1 MNALLQA
8 GTGAAARAHPT
19 DRTRAEE
26 DALLPDGRPLNA
38 VVLDDNSF
46 DRRRLKR
53 MAERTGL
60 AITFTDAH
68 SLKRLEAR
76 LDDGRFDLVFLD
88 YRLPEGD
95 GLEALRM
102 VRSHPGSRDA
112 AAIMISGTAEPEV
125 AVAAMKS
132 GCQDYLAKDRLAVP
146 TLRRAIDEAM
156 AQRAGAIE
164 TTLRGMLRAE
174 HGRLLDE
181 LRATLGEARSPDR
194 DAAEMSRVVRAS
206 FGTAREGDPF
216 RFRDP

>member
-1 MNALLQA
+1 MSGQFP
-8 GTGAAARAHPT
+8 AAA
-19 DRTRAEE
+19 
-26 DALLPDGRPLNA
+26 DAAVNAQLPATRPLNA

-112 AAIMISGTAEPEV
+112 AAIMVSGTAEPEV
-125 AVAAMKS
+125 AAAAMKS

-156 AQRAGAIE
+156 ADRAGAIE
-164 TTLRGMLRAE
+164 TSLRDMLRAE
-174 HGRLLDE
+174 HGRLLDD
-181 LRATLGEARSPDR
+181 LRAALDQARASDR
-194 DAAEMSRVVRAS
+194 GGAEMSRVVRAS
-206 FGTAREGDPF
+206 FGTAGDGDPF